1 MKARQTDNSGWMEER
16 GERERHGCTHVIDPS
31 VNVEESIALGALQS
45 EGVSYTDAVYAATIV
60 YQRR

>member
-1 MKARQTDNSGWMEER
+1 MEER
-16 GERERHGCTHVIDPS
+16 EREERDTVAHVIDPS
-31 VNVEESIALGALQS
+31 VSVEESIALGALQS